1 MANFNIQLMLI
12 NSSFKILGILYA
24 YKTKGELKKMKKIIA
39 TLIAVL
45 MLVMMIPQNVCASGQ
60 VTPSGISYDDIGSE
74 IDAYI
79 KKYEAGLA
87 SVGTCVFDETGIIY
101 EGYYGYSDIEV
112 GILADKETVYDWGS
126 TSKLLVWVSVMQLME
141 QGKLD
146 LETDLREYLPKG
158 FLTKLQYE
166 DETITMLN
174 LMNHDAG
181 FQESM
186 YENQLATEDELYD
199 SLEEAVKACECYQA
213 YHVGEHTAYSNWG
226 TALAAF
232 IVERVSGMSYVDY
245 VNENIFK
252 PLGME
257 NTSIGMHMED
267 NEWVRNQ
274 REELKCYARYAQE
287 EYNADYGVC
296 HSWVQLYPA
305 GAAIG
310 TTSDLAKFAQG
321 FVATECPFFNSNE
334 TRNEMFTATSFYGD
348 SNIAEN
354 CHGLWVEQFKV
365 PTLGHSGNTGGC
377 TANIQFDPESGLG
390 IVVFTNEPGE
400 TMFSTGLVG
409 LLFGDVRDSEL
420 VRNNP
425 IQEHYDISGIYVPRR
440 TIVCG
445 FGSALKYSYGCFFA
459 TKTDNPDVFD
469 MPLTGGMQMI
479 HIGDHMWLQTSESGA
494 NFFTYESVD
503 ADGNRQFEMMSTD
516 MVQNNQH
523 IGGIVVYFGFALFGI
538 FCLLILVIKRLTLLF
553 RKIRKKDKA
562 LTKAD
567 KQIIVQQLIQGV
579 SGVILFCLI
588 SVIGAKGYAFAVFS
602 CIMVTILALLSFANG
617 IILFKN
623 TWRKKEIGKWKK
635 VKQYLWVAL
644 CFVYVAII
652 IWFQLYDFVHI

>member
-1 MANFNIQLMLI
+1 
-12 NSSFKILGILYA
+12 
-24 YKTKGELKKMKKIIA
+24 MKKSLAMFIVI
-39 TLIAVL
+39 LI
-45 MLVMMIPQNVCASGQ
+45 LVMTIPKNVYASGQ
-60 VTPSGISYDDIGSE
+60 TTPSGIAYDDIGTE
-74 IDAYI
+74 IDAYVEEY
-79 KKYEAGLA
+79 KAGLA

-101 EGYYGYSDIEV
+101 EGYYGYSDMEA
-112 GILADKETVYDWGS
+112 GILADEETVYEWGS
-126 TSKLLVWVSVMQLME
+126 TSKLLVWVSVMQLKE

-146 LETDLREYLPKG
+146 LETDIREYLPDG

-186 YENQLATEDELYD
+186 YENQMATEDELYG
-199 SLEEAVKACECYQA
+199 SLEEAVKVCECYQA

-257 NTSIGMHMED
+257 HTSIGMHMED

-274 REELKCYARYAQE
+274 REELKCYGRYAQE

-321 FVATECPFFNSNE
+321 FVASDCPFFQNSD
-334 TRNEMFTATSFYGD
+334 TREEMLTATSFYGD
-348 SNIAEN
+348 SDIAEN
-354 CHGLWVEQFKV
+354 CHGLWVEQFKI

-377 TANIQFDPESGLG
+377 TANLQFDPESGLG
-390 IVVFTNEPGE
+390 IVVLTNEPGE
-400 TMFSTGLVG
+400 TMFSTGFVS

-425 IQEHYDISGIYVPRR
+425 IQEHYDISGTYVPRR
-440 TIVCG
+440 TIVSG
-445 FGSALKYSYGCFFA
+445 YGSALQYSYGCFFA
-459 TKTDNPDVFD
+459 TKTDDPDVFD

-494 NFFTYESVD
+494 NYFTYESVD
-503 ADGNRQFEMMSTD
+503 SDGNRQFEMMSTD
-516 MVQNNQH
+516 MFQNNQH
-523 IGGIVVYFGFALFGI
+523 IYGIIAYFGFAVFGI
-538 FCLLILVIKRLTLLF
+538 ACLLILLIKGLTLLI
-553 RKIRKKDKA
+553 RKIRKKKKT

-567 KQIIVQQLIQGV
+567 KQITLQQVIQGV

-588 SVIGAKGYAFAVFS
+588 SVLGVKGYAFAVFS
-602 CIMVTILALLSFANG
+602 CIMVVILALVSLVNG

-623 TWRKKEIGKWKK
+623 TWRDKEIGKWKK
-635 VKQYLWVAL
+635 TKQYIWGTLM
-644 CFVYVAII
+644 FGYVAVIM
-652 IWFQLYDFVHI
+652 WFQLYDFVHI